1 MTLAGFETPFDR
13 TLNPTNRW
21 VVLSHLIPWDE
32 ICSLYLKQEKVA
44 STGRRP
50 LNPRIVIGAIII
62 KHICNLDDRE
72 TVEQISENI
81 YMQYFLGYSSFSNEA
96 PFDASLFV
104 DFRKRLGIEQINA
117 INERIVMLR
126 AKLLSQQDTEAE
138 DKTEQQTE
146 NKVLEV
152 QNKGRVIIDA
162 TACPQDI
169 TYPTDL
175 DILSDTRKKSEELII
190 VIFNKDLHKKKPRTY
205 RKIARKRYLQVAQKK
220 NKSGKIVRQGVGIQ
234 LRYLSR
240 NLDSINKLL
249 DICGTDFPLEPK
261 EHKYLLVITQVYE
274 QQKKMFDTHTHS
286 IGHRIVSIHQPRV
299 RPIVRGKSNA
309 KVEFGS
315 KINVSFID
323 GISFLDE
330 LSWEAFNEG
339 GHLMDY
345 VSFYLKRFGFY
356 PEEVLV
362 DKIYCTKEN
371 REALKLLGIK
381 LIGKPL
387 GRTSGVSI
395 HLSPGERNPIEGKFG

>member
-1 MTLAGFETPFDR
+1 M
-13 TLNPTNRW
+13 
-21 VVLSHLIPWDE
+21 
-32 ICSLYLKQEKVA
+32 
-44 STGRRP
+44 
-50 LNPRIVIGAIII
+50 
-62 KHICNLDDRE
+62 
-72 TVEQISENI
+72 
-81 YMQYFLGYSSFSNEA
+81 
-96 PFDASLFV
+96 FV
-104 DFRKRLGIEQINA
+104 DFRKRQGFEQLNA
-117 INERIVMLR
+117 IKEQIVMLR
-126 AKLLSQQDTEAE
+126 AKFLSQQ
-138 DKTEQQTE
+138 KTEPEIKTEEQTGK
-146 NKVLEV
+146 KVLEA
-152 QNKGRVIIDA
+152 QNKGRLIIDA
-162 TACPQDI
+162 TACPIDI
-169 TYPTDL
+169 AYPTDL
-175 DILSDTRKKSEELII
+175 DILSDARQKSEDLID
-190 VIFNKDLHKKKPRTY
+190 VTYNKDLHKKKPRTY
-205 RKIARKRYLQVAQKK
+205 RMISRNMYLQIAQKK

-330 LSWEAFNEG
+330 LSWEAFNIG

-371 REALKLLGIK
+371 REALKLLDIK
-381 LIGKPL
+381 LIAKPL